1 MRDVFQNIPPEAVF
15 GWIRKEYELVLIDEW
30 VTHSEEGQPVPPSVG
45 ARPPV
50 PWANLIDVV
59 ITAIARARKHV
70 RLHRT
75 SETHAECV
83 HAANCWIDERR
94 VQKQLAKIALELE
107 NAQEVR
113 YALERRQNFF
123 TLKMNR
129 KRLHENRRTKTK
141 AFTAFRKQVKTAAK
155 VVNSWGRFVHDK
167 LFDVRHSDEKV
178 LAFWKGRE
186 DPDNAVLCCPALHG
200 MPRWTGD
207 IYHEVYGDYDD
218 DPNGER
224 LVD

>member
-1 MRDVFQNIPPEAVF
+1 MQDVFQNIPPEAVF
-15 GWIRKEYELVLIDEW
+15 RWIGKEYELDLIDEW
-30 VTHSEEGQPVPPSVG
+30 VTHSEEGQLVPKD
-45 ARPPV
+45 REY
-50 PWANLIDVV
+50 LIDVV
-59 ITAIARARKHV
+59 ITAIAKARKHE
-70 RLHRT
+70 RLRRT
-75 SETHAECV
+75 SETHAQSV

-113 YALERRQNFF
+113 YALERRQNN
-123 TLKMNR
+123 LSLRMHR
-129 KRLHENRRTKTK
+129 KRLDEKHRTKK
-141 AFTAFRKQVKTAAK
+141 MAFTAFKKYAKIAAK
-155 VVNSWGRFVHDK
+155 EVVKWGRFVKEQYWEVHY
-167 LFDVRHSDEKV
+167 SDMQD
-178 LAFWKGRE
+178 LAFSNGRE

-200 MPRWTGD
+200 MPLWTMD

>member
-1 MRDVFQNIPPEAVF
+1 MQDVFQNIPPEAVF
-15 GWIRKEYELVLIDEW
+15 RWIGKEYELDLIDEW
-30 VTHSEEGQPVPPSVG
+30 VTHSEEGQPVPKD
-45 ARPPV
+45 REY
-50 PWANLIDVV
+50 LIDVM
-59 ITAIARARKHV
+59 ITAIAKARKRAR
-70 RLHRT
+70 LLRT
-75 SETHAECV
+75 SETHAQSV

-123 TLKMNR
+123 ISKMIR
-129 KRLHENRRTKTK
+129 KRLDEDRRTKK
-141 AFTAFRKQVKTAAK
+141 IHFKAFRKQAKTAAT
-155 VVNSWGRFVHDK
+155 VVARWGRFVHDK
-167 LFDVRHSDEKV
+167 LWDVRHSDEQV

-200 MPRWTGD
+200 MPRWTMD
-207 IYHEVYGDYDD
+207 IYNEVYEDYDD